1 MSYALSFVIPQ
12 RMGFAF
18 CQHTKEGVLCFSE
31 DARLLRSSPSL
42 DDDDDDGKK
51 KQQRVGRRR
60 IRR

>member
-18 CQHTKEGVLCFSE
+18 CMHTKEGVLCFSE
-31 DARLLRSSPSL
+31 DARLE
-42 DDDDDDGKK
+42 DGTKK
-51 KQQRVGRRR
+51 EGEMGRRR